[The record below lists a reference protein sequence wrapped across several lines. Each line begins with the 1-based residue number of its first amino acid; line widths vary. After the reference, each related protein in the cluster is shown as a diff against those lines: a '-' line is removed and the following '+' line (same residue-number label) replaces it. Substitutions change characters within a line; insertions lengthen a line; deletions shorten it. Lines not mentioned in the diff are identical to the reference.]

1 MTIKKLKERLVKRL
15 ALQRSLLSL
24 NTPAKGR
31 TVLLLGLGLALGLS
45 GCGLRPPD
53 ARPAAAPGGGLG
65 NARAEGTAAPT
76 VAAVRSTPAPKPG
89 LPEEGRFQPAAE
101 SAGLKLWVD
110 PLTAHFKVEQ
120 KAGGQVWRSYPNPAA
135 WPAETIGG
143 TWKNNLLSPIMA
155 EYIDA
160 ANSKSQ
166 AKLISWLE
174 DKGALE
180 GFQLTKDGFQA
191 AFRFTGTGFRIPVE
205 VKLGADYVETTIRDE
220 GIEEGKLS
228 LLNLK
233 LYPLFGAEPSAGQD
247 GYLLIPDGSGALIRF
262 KPNLTGDKSVYRE
275 NVYGPDDAFFTE
287 NLARDPVRLPVF
299 GLKSGQQGFVGVLTS
314 GEEYAKVFAAPS
326 GALGSSNWITPEWQY
341 RIKFFQGTSRRGNTG
356 FFTYSKERFTA
367 TARTARYYFLEAGHS
382 DYADMAARYRRHL
395 TEEQGLKKLVPKSSH
410 VPFYADLIG
419 ADSKKGLLS
428 DQYLKGTTT
437 DEALQLVRDL
447 RSKGLDN
454 LIIHYTGWQEGGYSS
469 SGGLLPVDSRLG
481 GNEGMKRFI
490 TEARSLDVP
499 VFLTADYTI
508 NNNGK
513 DGFWPV
519 FHGRRN
525 LAGTVI
531 EWENRE
537 NYERTTQVSP
547 KFYAKLAEEDLPE
560 YRELGASGLLFV
572 NGIGQVLGSDFN
584 SGYPATR
591 GDVLQI
597 HKDLLS
603 RTRGE
608 LGAVAAENTNAY
620 ALGQVQHIHR
630 LTDRHSF
637 DLFVDEPVPFIQ
649 IALHGLVTYTADW
662 ANQRTDYRA
671 DYLRSVEY
679 GAYPA
684 YVFTGSPSEA
694 LKGAYS
700 QNRFSTDYRVWIGQ
714 AAEEYSRINEALGG
728 VQDRFITAHR
738 TLAPGVKKTVY
749 EGGHTVIVNYNETP
763 YTDGS
768 LQVPPRDFIVTKGGE
783 AG

>member
-1 MTIKKLKERLVKRL
+1 MTIKKLKERLIRRP
-15 ALQRSLLSL
+15 ALQRSLLRVNPPS
-24 NTPAKGR
+24 KGR

-45 GCGLRPPD
+45 GCGLRPE
-53 ARPAAAPGGGLG
+53 AGPAAVPGTGHGNGQAGG
-65 NARAEGTAAPT
+65 TSAAG
-76 VAAVRSTPAPKPG
+76 ADVRSTPAPKPG

-101 SAGLKLWVD
+101 SEGLKLWVD

-120 KAGGQVWRSYPNPAA
+120 KGSGQIWRSYPNPET

-143 TWKNNLLSPIMA
+143 TWKNNLLSPIMV
-155 EYIDA
+155 EYVDA

-166 AKLISWLE
+166 AKLISWME

-191 AFRFTGTGFRIPVE
+191 AFRFAGMGFRIPVE

-233 LYPLFGAEPSAGQD
+233 LYPLLGAEQSAGQD
-247 GYLLIPDGSGALIRF
+247 GYLFIPDGSGALIRF
-262 KPNLTGDKSVYRE
+262 KANLAGDKSVYRE

-299 GLKSGQQGFVGVLTS
+299 GLKSGQQGLVGVLTS

-341 RIKFFQGTSRRGNTG
+341 RIKFFQGTSRRGSTG
-356 FFTYSKERFTA
+356 FFTYSKERFTSP
-367 TARTARYYFLEAGHS
+367 ARTARYYLLEAGHS
-382 DYADMAARYRRHL
+382 DYPDMASRYRRHL
-395 TEEQGLKKLVPKSSH
+395 AEEQGLKKLVPKNGS
-410 VPFYADLIG
+410 VPFYADVIG

-428 DQYLKGTTT
+428 DKYLKGTTT
-437 DEALQLVRDL
+437 EEALQLVRDL
-447 RSKGLDN
+447 RSKGLEN

-481 GNEGMKRFI
+481 GNGGMKRFI

-508 NNNGK
+508 NNTGK

-525 LAGTVI
+525 LAGTVL
-531 EWENRE
+531 EWENLE
-537 NYERTTQVSP
+537 NNEWTTQVSP
-547 KFYAKLAEEDLPE
+547 KFYAKLVEEDLPE

-584 SGYPATR
+584 DGYPATR
-591 GDVLQI
+591 GDALGIQE
-597 HKDLLS
+597 DLLS
-603 RTRGE
+603 RTRE
-608 LGAVAAENTNAY
+608 SLGAVAAENANAY
-620 ALGQVQHIHR
+620 ALGQVKHIHR
-630 LTDRHSF
+630 LTDHHSF
-637 DLFVDEPVPFIQ
+637 DLFVDEAVPFIQ

-700 QNRFSTDYRVWIGQ
+700 QNRFSTDYRVWIEQ
-714 AAEEYSRINEALGG
+714 AAAEYKRINEALGG
-728 VQDRFITAHR
+728 VQDRFITTHR
-738 TLAPGVKKTVY
+738 TLAPGVKETVY
-749 EGGHTVIVNYNETP
+749 EGGHTVIVNYNEAP
-763 YTDGS
+763 YADGTVR
-768 LQVPPRDFIVTKGGE
+768 VPPRDFIVTKGGE
-783 AG
+783 PG